1 MNIFNSWQIEVKQ
14 PCTNSMQF
22 NKLKNHYGLFVNLL
36 TKAKLEL
43 ETRILP
49 FGYLNFFFFAVER
62 NALSIFFTV
71 TKKLAF
77 KNLWRFKNFF

>member
-1 MNIFNSWQIEVKQ
+1 
-14 PCTNSMQF
+14 MQF

-49 FGYLNFFFFAVER
+49 FGYLNFFFLVLKGMHSVFSLLLLR
-62 NALSIFFTV
+62 NLLLKIFEDLKTFSNH
-71 TKKLAF
+71 F
-77 KNLWRFKNFF
+77 